1 MRSELE
7 PMKPKYERVL
17 EPTDTWAIF
26 DIATDEP
33 ASVGDRLM
41 IGLSESE
48 SEELLATLNAAVKS
62 KNKRSAA

>member
-1 MRSELE
+1 ML
-7 PMKPKYERVL
+7 MKPKYERVL

-26 DIATDEP
+26 DAATGEP
-33 ASVGDRLM
+33 ASIGDRLM

-48 SEELLATLNAAVKS
+48 SEELLATLNAAVKN

>member
-1 MRSELE
+1 M

-26 DIATDEP
+26 DVTTDEP
-33 ASVGDRLM
+33 ASIGDRLM

-48 SEELLATLNAAVKS
+48 SIELLATLNAAVKS

>member
-1 MRSELE
+1 
-7 PMKPKYERVL
+7 MKSKYERVL

-26 DIATDEP
+26 DLTTDEP
-33 ASVGDRLM
+33 ASIGDRLM

>member
-1 MRSELE
+1 ML
-7 PMKPKYERVL
+7 MKPKYERVL

-26 DIATDEP
+26 DVATGEP
-33 ASVGDRLM
+33 ASIGDRLM

-48 SEELLATLNAAVKS
+48 SEELFATLSAAAKS